1 MIVSHAGPEPHGK
14 RRGPPENGLAGGD
27 PAGDFEASSA
37 VTTRSPSFNPS
48 MTSVTT
54 PSLIP
59 VLICTGWGRPPEKTY
74 TVRSLVRRSRPAPP
88 RALAGAGDLAIV
100 CPDVTSAGR

>member
-1 MIVSHAGPEPHGK
+1 MLRAVDERQLGILARRCAREQIKIMKHETDFAIATLGM
-14 RRGPPENGLAGGD
+14 RRGPAENGFADVDAGC
-27 PAGDFEASSA
+27 DFAAISA

-59 VLICTGWGRPPEKTY
+59 VLICTGVSRLLDKT
-74 TVRSLVRRSRPAPP
+74 
-88 RALAGAGDLAIV
+88 
-100 CPDVTSAGR
+100 